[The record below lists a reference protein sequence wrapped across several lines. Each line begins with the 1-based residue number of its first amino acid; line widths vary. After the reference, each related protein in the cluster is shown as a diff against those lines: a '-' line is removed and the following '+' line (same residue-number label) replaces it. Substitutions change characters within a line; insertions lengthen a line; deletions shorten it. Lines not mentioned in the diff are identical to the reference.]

1 MRNSSL
7 LSYFQN
13 SKGKASPSKPR
24 EMPANYIPL
33 HFLSWLKNGPA
44 SDNPHPLWIPDTGKG
59 NLKQKFDILDPP
71 SGDGTIGTVSNYGR
85 KQQRMLESKEKGPS
99 PTVLDLSASD
109 PDAQFMKEYVKNSSA
124 IVALLQDVVDT
135 KLRRINAVVLNAE
148 CLYRLDS
155 SERNKSLYLAALE
168 EQREYLTPSDI
179 QSVISPVPDA
189 VKEHV
194 DLYDNDFATDDI
206 NFASFPSHSLDDS
219 FTAEDDCDV

>member
-1 MRNSSL
+1 MF
-7 LSYFQN
+7 SYFQN

-24 EMPANYIPL
+24 EMPPSYIPL

-85 KQQRMLESKEKGPS
+85 KQQRMLESKEKGPTT
-99 PTVLDLSASD
+99 TVLDLSASD

-124 IVALLQDVVDT
+124 IVTLLQDVVDT
-135 KLRRINAVVLNAE
+135 KLKRIDAVVLNAE

-155 SERNKSLYLAALE
+155 SEKNKRLYLAALE
-168 EQREYLTPSDI
+168 EQRDYLIPSEI
-179 QSVISPVPDA
+179 QPVITPVPDA
-189 VKEHV
+189 VNEHAE
-194 DLYDNDFATDDI
+194 LYDNDFTTDDI
-206 NFASFPSHSLDDS
+206 NFASFPSHSLDES
-219 FTAEDDCDV
+219 FTAEDYSAV

>member
-1 MRNSSL
+1 
-7 LSYFQN
+7 
-13 SKGKASPSKPR
+13 
-24 EMPANYIPL
+24 
-33 HFLSWLKNGPA
+33 
-44 SDNPHPLWIPDTGKG
+44 
-59 NLKQKFDILDPP
+59 
-71 SGDGTIGTVSNYGR
+71 
-85 KQQRMLESKEKGPS
+85 MLESKEKGPN

-135 KLRRINAVVLNAE
+135 KLKRINAVILNAE

-155 SERNKSLYLAALE
+155 SERNESLYLAALE
-168 EQREYLTPSDI
+168 EQREYLTPSAI
-179 QSVISPVPDA
+179 QSVLSPVPDA

-219 FTAEDDCDV
+219 FSSENFCDV